1 MFLYP
6 TILSIFYINTKSFIV
21 AIFADL
27 VIIIPMFDD
36 VILLISL
43 SLIVIFSPFIA
54 KTIKM
59 PTTPIEIILGAVF
72 AYAGLLHHHYLFE
85 LVAEVGFLYLM
96 FIAGTEVDLK
106 KVIRTNRA
114 LMKRILIYLGLLYLF
129 SIVFTLYF
137 DLGKIFIVLLPL
149 ISVGLVVTLSK
160 EYGKTPWLT
169 MGMTA
174 GGIGEVISIAALT
187 LSSTALQ
194 EGFGFE
200 FLKSMGALVLFIFL
214 IYLLFQALRLL
225 FWWFPEVGTALMPH
239 EDNQEQDLRLS
250 IGILFLLVAA
260 MLYLHLELAFG
271 AFIAGIFIPTFF
283 PHKQD
288 LPERLASFGFGF
300 LIPVFFIN
308 IGSTFNLQS
317 LFMEGLVTT
326 ALLITAA
333 MISMR
338 VISALIF
345 KNILG
350 YRSAILLGLSH
361 SMPLTLLIAVAT
373 IAYHSSSIDKLHY
386 FAFILAALFQVII
399 VMITIKL
406 IHKEPEPNSLPKA
419 FNQQH

>member
-1 MFLYP
+1 
-6 TILSIFYINTKSFIV
+6 
-21 AIFADL
+21 
-27 VIIIPMFDD
+27 MFDD
-36 VILLISL
+36 VVLLIAL

-54 KTIKM
+54 KIIKM
-59 PTTPIEIILGAVF
+59 PTTPIEIILGAIF
-72 AYAGLLHHHYLFE
+72 AYAGFLHHHYLFE

-106 KVIRTNRA
+106 KVLRTNSA
-114 LMKRILIYLGLLYLF
+114 LMKRILIYLVLLYLF
-129 SIVFTLYF
+129 SISFTLYF

-169 MGMTA
+169 LGMTA

-194 EGFGFE
+194 AGFGFE

-214 IYLLFQALRLL
+214 IYLLFRALQLL

-250 IGILFLLVAA
+250 IGILFILVAI

-271 AFIAGIFIPTFF
+271 AFIAGMFIPTFF

-288 LPERLASFGFGF
+288 LPHRLASYGFGF
-300 LIPVFFIN
+300 LIPVFFIY
-308 IGSTFNLQS
+308 IGSTFNLES
-317 LFMEGLVTT
+317 LLMEGLVTT
-326 ALLITAA
+326 ALMITAA
-333 MISMR
+333 MIAMR
-338 VISALIF
+338 VISALVF

-361 SMPLTLLIAVAT
+361 SMPLALLIAVAT

-399 VMITIKL
+399 VTILIKL
-406 IHKEPEPNSLPKA
+406 IHKEPEPGSLPKA
-419 FNQQH
+419 FNQQSN

>member
-1 MFLYP
+1 
-6 TILSIFYINTKSFIV
+6 
-21 AIFADL
+21 
-27 VIIIPMFDD
+27 MFDD
-36 VILLISL
+36 LLLLISL

-54 KTIKM
+54 KLIKM
-59 PTTPIEIILGAVF
+59 PTTPIEIILGALF

-96 FIAGTEVDLK
+96 FIAGTEVDIK
-106 KVIRTNRA
+106 KVLRTNRA
-114 LMKRILIYLGLLYLF
+114 LMRRILLYLGLLYLF
-129 SIVFTLYF
+129 SIGFTFYF
-137 DLGKIFIVLLPL
+137 GLGKIFIVLLPL

-169 MGMTA
+169 LGMTA

-187 LSSTALQ
+187 LTSTALQ
-194 EGFGFE
+194 EGFGIA
-200 FLKSMGALVLFIFL
+200 FLKSMGALILFIGIIF
-214 IYLLFQALRLL
+214 ILFRALQLL

-250 IGILFLLVAA
+250 IGILFILVAV

-271 AFIAGIFIPTFF
+271 AFIAGMFIPTFF
-283 PHKQD
+283 THKQD
-288 LPERLASFGFGF
+288 LPHRLASFGFGF

-308 IGSTFNLQS
+308 IGTTFNLNS
-317 LFMEGLVTT
+317 LFMDGLVTT
-326 ALLITAA
+326 ALMITAA
-333 MISMR
+333 MIAMR
-338 VISALIF
+338 VISALVF

-350 YRSAILLGLSH
+350 YRAAILLGLSH

-399 VMITIKL
+399 VTILIKM
-406 IHKEPEPNSLPKA
+406 IHKEPKPDSLPKA
-419 FNQQH
+419 FKQQKV

>member
-1 MFLYP
+1 M
-6 TILSIFYINTKSFIV
+6 
-21 AIFADL
+21 A
-27 VIIIPMFDD
+27 IIIPMFDD
-36 VILLISL
+36 VILLIIL

-59 PTTPIEIILGAVF
+59 PTTPIEIVLGAIF
-72 AYAGLLHHHYLFE
+72 AYAGYLQHNYLFE

-106 KVIRTNRA
+106 KVLRTNSA
-114 LMKRILIYLGLLYLF
+114 LIKRILTYLLLLYLF
-129 SIVFTLYF
+129 SVSFTLYF

-169 MGMTA
+169 LGMTA
-174 GGIGEVISIAALT
+174 GGIGEVISIAVLT
-187 LSSTALQ
+187 LTSTALQ
-194 EGFGFE
+194 AGFGFE
-200 FLKSMGALVLFIFL
+200 FLKSMGALVLFIFI
-214 IYLLFQALRLL
+214 IYLLFRALQLL

-250 IGILFLLVAA
+250 IGILFILVAA

-271 AFIAGIFIPTFF
+271 AFIAGMFIPTFF

-288 LPERLASFGFGF
+288 LPHRLASYGFGF
-300 LIPVFFIN
+300 LIPVFFIY
-308 IGSTFNLQS
+308 IGTTFNLES
-317 LFMEGLVTT
+317 LLMDGLIAK
-326 ALLITAA
+326 ALMITAA
-333 MISMR
+333 MIAMR
-338 VISALIF
+338 VVSALVF

-373 IAYHSSSIDKLHY
+373 IAYHSNSIDKLHY
-386 FAFILAALFQVII
+386 FAFILAALFQVI
-399 VMITIKL
+399 VVTLFIKL
-406 IHKEPEPNSLPKA
+406 IHKEPKPTSLPKA
-419 FNQQH
+419 FNQQEVKRKER

>member
-1 MFLYP
+1 
-6 TILSIFYINTKSFIV
+6 
-21 AIFADL
+21 
-27 VIIIPMFDD
+27 MFDD
-36 VILLISL
+36 VVLLITL

-54 KTIKM
+54 KLIKM

-72 AYAGLLHHHYLFE
+72 AYAGLIHHNYLFE

-96 FIAGTEVDLK
+96 FIAGTEVDIK
-106 KVIRTNRA
+106 KVLRTNAA
-114 LMKRILIYLGLLYLF
+114 LMKRILIYLVLLYLF
-129 SIVFTLYF
+129 SISFTLYF
-137 DLGKIFIVLLPL
+137 GLGKIFIVLLPL

-169 MGMTA
+169 LGMTA

-187 LSSTALQ
+187 LSATALQ
-194 EGFGFE
+194 NGFGFE
-200 FLKSMGALVLFIFL
+200 FLKSMAALALFIFI
-214 IYLLFQALRLL
+214 IYLLFRVLQLL

-250 IGILFLLVAA
+250 IGILFILVAV

-271 AFIAGIFIPTFF
+271 AFIAGMFIPTFF

-288 LPERLASFGFGF
+288 LPHRLASYGFGF
-300 LIPVFFIN
+300 LIPVFFIY
-308 IGSTFNLQS
+308 IGSTFNLEF
-317 LFMEGLVTT
+317 LLMEGLVTT

-333 MISMR
+333 MVAMR
-338 VISALIF
+338 VASALVF

-399 VMITIKL
+399 VTTLIKL
-406 IHKEPEPNSLPKA
+406 IHREPRPDSLPKA
-419 FNQQH
+419 FDQQKA

>member
-1 MFLYP
+1 MY
-6 TILSIFYINTKSFIV
+6 
-21 AIFADL
+21 
-27 VIIIPMFDD
+27 DD
-36 VILLISL
+36 VTLLISL

-54 KTIKM
+54 KLIKM

-72 AYAGLLHHHYLFE
+72 AYGGFLHHNYLFE

-96 FIAGTEVDLK
+96 FIAGTEVDIK
-106 KVIRTNRA
+106 KVLLTNRA
-114 LMKRILIYLGLLYLF
+114 LMRRILGYLLLLYAF
-129 SIVFTLYF
+129 SISFTLYF

-169 MGMTA
+169 LGMTA

-194 EGFGFE
+194 DGFGIE
-200 FLKSMGALVLFIFL
+200 FLKSMAALAFFIGIIFL
-214 IYLLFQALRLL
+214 LFRALQLL

-239 EDNQEQDLRLS
+239 DDNQERDLRLS
-250 IGILFLLVAA
+250 IGILFILVAV

-271 AFIAGIFIPTFF
+271 AFIAGMFIPTFF
-283 PHKQD
+283 THKQD
-288 LPERLASFGFGF
+288 LPHRLASFGFGF
-300 LIPVFFIN
+300 LIPVFFIY
-308 IGSTFNLQS
+308 IGTTFNLDS
-317 LFMEGLVTT
+317 LLMEGLVTT
-326 ALLITAA
+326 ALIITVA

-338 VISALIF
+338 VVSALVF
-345 KNILG
+345 RGILG

-373 IAYHSSSIDKLHY
+373 IAYHTSSIDKLHY

-399 VMITIKL
+399 VTVLIKV
-406 IHKEPEPNSLPKA
+406 IHQEPKPESLPK
-419 FNQQH
+419 NHP

>member
-1 MFLYP
+1 
-6 TILSIFYINTKSFIV
+6 
-21 AIFADL
+21 
-27 VIIIPMFDD
+27 MFDD
-36 VILLISL
+36 LLLLISL

-54 KTIKM
+54 KLIKM
-59 PTTPIEIILGAVF
+59 PTTPIEIILGALF

-96 FIAGTEVDLK
+96 FIAGTEVDIK
-106 KVIRTNRA
+106 KVLRTNRA
-114 LMKRILIYLGLLYLF
+114 LMRRILLYLGLLYLF
-129 SIVFTLYF
+129 SIGFTFYF
-137 DLGKIFIVLLPL
+137 GLGKIFIVLLPL

-169 MGMTA
+169 LGMTA

-187 LSSTALQ
+187 LTSTALQ
-194 EGFGFE
+194 DGFGIA
-200 FLKSMGALVLFIFL
+200 FLKSMGALILFIF
-214 IYLLFQALRLL
+214 IIFILFRALQLL

-250 IGILFLLVAA
+250 IGILFILVAV

-271 AFIAGIFIPTFF
+271 AFIAGMFIPTFF
-283 PHKQD
+283 THKQD
-288 LPERLASFGFGF
+288 LPHRLASFGFGF

-308 IGSTFNLQS
+308 IGTTFNLDS
-317 LFMEGLVTT
+317 LFMDGLVTT
-326 ALLITAA
+326 ALMITGA

-338 VISALIF
+338 VVSALVF

-350 YRSAILLGLSH
+350 YRAAVLLGLSH

-399 VMITIKL
+399 VTILIKL
-406 IHKEPEPNSLPKA
+406 IHKEPKPDSLPKA
-419 FNQQH
+419 FKQQKG